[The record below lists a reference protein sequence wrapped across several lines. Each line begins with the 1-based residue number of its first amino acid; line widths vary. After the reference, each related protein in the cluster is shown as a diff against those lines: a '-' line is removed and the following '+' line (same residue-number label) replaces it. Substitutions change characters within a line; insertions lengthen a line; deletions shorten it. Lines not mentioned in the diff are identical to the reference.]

1 MIYKLVMRF
10 SHTVPRPRLSYVKS
24 HNSNPWLYTPLYSD
38 SKLNILPLIK
48 NQNLL
53 LLFAVTNSQSS
64 KNTHANEHSQTRD
77 NINVRLWCTKPS
89 AWYEFLPTKPPPRPQ
104 KKVKRICVCI
114 TELFSPY
121 TPLQQHKS
129 DSTCPV
135 GPVAAQS
142 HRSVLTLQRNSIQDV
157 ENTCTRLH
165 CVTYQLY
172 GRTLT
177 YHNCIHK

>member
-89 AWYEFLPTKPPPRPQ
+89 AWYEFLPTKPPPPP
-104 KKVKRICVCI
+104 KK
-114 TELFSPY
+114 S
-121 TPLQQHKS
+121 
-129 DSTCPV
+129 
-135 GPVAAQS
+135 
-142 HRSVLTLQRNSIQDV
+142 
-157 ENTCTRLH
+157 
-165 CVTYQLY
+165 
-172 GRTLT
+172 
-177 YHNCIHK
+177 